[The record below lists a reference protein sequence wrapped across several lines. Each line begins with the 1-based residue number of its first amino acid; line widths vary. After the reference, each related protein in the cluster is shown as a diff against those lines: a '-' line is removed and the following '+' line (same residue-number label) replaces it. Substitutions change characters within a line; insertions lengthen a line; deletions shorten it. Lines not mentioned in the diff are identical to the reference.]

1 MFLSN
6 KQIAIIIGKSEMAA
20 SRLSLLIRDAYDI
33 KNRKNIEI
41 SELAKYLDL
50 EESKINEILK
60 IKVAR

>member
-20 SRLSLLIRDAYDI
+20 SRLSSLIRDAYNI